1 MAKLTAEQK
10 DATEWQAI
18 QQQTTA
24 AVFGQELT
32 AGYCQHSPP
41 QETVVLLTTSKIQ
54 TGDSFT
60 MQIPNI
66 SH

>member
-1 MAKLTAEQK
+1 MAKLTTEQK
-10 DATEWQAI
+10 DATESQGI

-24 AVFGQELT
+24 QCSVKNELLN
-32 AGYCQHSPP
+32 CQRFPP

-66 SH
+66 SY